1 MEPESLAIQTKDLT
15 KRFGSFTAVDKVNFE
30 VRRGEVFGLLGPNG
44 AGKTTLVRMLT
55 TLIPPSGGQ
64 AFVAGFDVARY
75 PRKVRENIGVIP
87 QALTSDLDLTG
98 WENVDIYGEFFG
110 LSRRERRER
119 GHRLLHMV
127 GLTERANDP
136 VATYS
141 GGMRRR
147 LEIARGLIHSP
158 EVLFLDEPTIGLDP
172 QSRLVV
178 WDMIRRLRSE
188 THLTISLTTHY
199 MEEAEILC
207 DRIAIVDGGKIIAI
221 GTPNE
226 LKAMVKGADRIEL
239 EIKGDVDA
247 ALAMIRAQPYVH
259 DASRDERGA
268 IVISLDDGAHAM
280 PKLIGQLDQ
289 AGAQISSIRL
299 ERMSLEDVFI
309 RFTGKRLR
317 DEPAR
322 KGGFF
327 DLTFGMPRP
336 PGRGWRGR
344 FRGEK
349 I

>member
-1 MEPESLAIQTKDLT
+1 MESNSAAIQARELT
-15 KRFGSFTAVDKVNFE
+15 KRFGTFTAVDHVSFE
-30 VRRGEVFGLLGPNG
+30 VRRGELFGLLGPNG
-44 AGKTTLVRMLT
+44 AGKTTLTRVLT
-55 TLIPPSGGQ
+55 TLIAPTSGE
-64 AFVAGFDVARY
+64 AIVAGEDVVHAPAR
-75 PRKVRENIGVIP
+75 VRERIGVIP

-98 WENVDIYGEFFG
+98 WENVDIYGEFYG
-110 LSRRERRER
+110 LGRRVRHERAT
-119 GHRLLHMV
+119 HLLELV
-127 GLTERANDP
+127 GLKERANDL

-172 QSRLVV
+172 QSRMVV
-178 WDMIRRLRSE
+178 WDMIERLRTE

-199 MEEAEILC
+199 MEEAETLC
-207 DRIAIVDGGKIIAI
+207 DRIAIVDGGKIVAI

-239 EIKGDVDA
+239 EIKGEVEA

-259 DASRDERGA
+259 NVSIDERGA

-280 PKLIGQLDQ
+280 PKLISQLDV
-289 AGAQISSIRL
+289 AGAQVSSIRL

-309 RFTGKRLR
+309 RITGKRLR
-317 DEPAR
+317 DEAAR

-336 PGRGWRGR
+336 PGRG
-344 FRGEK
+344 
-349 I
+349 